1 MRSMKKQYA
10 VLGLGSFGLSVA
22 LTLEKMGGEVIA
34 VDHSYEKIQE
44 VADQV
49 SYAIRADVTDP
60 DAMKELG
67 NRNLDVVVVAI
78 GENLEA
84 AIMATVLSKEMGIPY
99 VLAKAKSDLQARIL
113 KKVGADVV
121 VLPEYDMGARVAKNL
136 ISAAFTDWIEL
147 SSDFS
152 LVETVV
158 PKSWA
163 GKTLAQL
170 KVREEY
176 DVNVVGLIK
185 DDRIRVT
192 LDPNEP
198 LPGDG
203 VIILIGANEKLEFLN
218 GQ

>member
-99 VLAKAKSDLQARIL
+99 VLAKAKSNLQARIL